1 MYITAD
7 FLVIWSLTVLVLRPP
22 RIKVPLRDADSAF
35 DRRAPLVG
43 RKTIEA
49 SPDHSG
55 SPVAHRRAVRLF
67 LLQNIS
73 CSMPRD
79 RQVVRLDKLE
89 GKILSETRRFSID
102 S

>member
-55 SPVAHRRAVRLF
+55 SPVAHRRGCEIISSSEHLLF
-67 LLQNIS
+67 DAKG
-73 CSMPRD
+73 PPG
-79 RQVVRLDKLE
+79 RQA
-89 GKILSETRRFSID
+89 
-102 S
+102 